1 MANYII
7 YVAIFLTSLLL
18 FYTHMY
24 FTKDNPNSAYNLY
37 YKVNEVSLNIEK
49 LGILNS
55 YKIDLLREIFGFEQ
69 EIENEA
75 SLDDTE
81 IEEIR
86 E

>member
-1 MANYII
+1 
-7 YVAIFLTSLLL
+7 
-18 FYTHMY
+18 MY